1 MTKPVAIIDL
11 NDNNGVA
18 INRGISDMFDFE
30 EDTSYDDNEI
40 ETVDYSRT
48 DDDEDEEDVDKDE
61 TTTDDSDNQDEDQDE
76 NDEDQDDD
84 TSDDPYKDYTDT
96 ALYAKALKD
105 HSDLFADIE
114 VDKTLKPSQFVSTI
128 ETKFKEKI
136 TSVENDL
143 KDQYKQVADY
153 VELLRGNR
161 TESLNK
167 SLSYRSIAEL
177 EITETTPEE
186 VLETVITRTY
196 LDKGI
201 DEPTIKDLIATFKD
215 KGIMDVKAKDC
226 VEYNAIK
233 DREFINSELE
243 RIKIEREQE
252 VQNQLDY
259 KENVNKVLETSP
271 LLTESIKDK
280 KAIFKTLFENTEIV
294 EIDRNGK
301 REYLKVPKYN
311 VLMDEFSNNIEKQ
324 LLFVQ
329 LLLDGFSLDNV
340 KKKAVAEV
348 NNEIINALED
358 RVSRKTT
365 KKSSKNAW
373 YD

>member
-11 NDNNGVA
+11 NDDNGVA

-48 DDDEDEEDVDKDE
+48 DDYNDEEDVDKDE

-136 TSVENDL
+136 ISVENDL

-201 DEPTIKDLIATFKD
+201 DEPTIKDLISTFKD

-243 RIKIEREQE
+243 RIKIERDQE
-252 VQNQLDY
+252 IQNQLDY